1 MKYFVKNLFRAAKK
15 SPGTYIGA
23 TFIMALGIF
32 IFVSMNDTFINLK
45 SQVYSYYEE
54 NNMADIF
61 AGVISM
67 PKERLKSFED
77 YPGIKKAF

>member
-1 MKYFVKNLFRAAKK
+1 MKYFVRNLFRAAKK

-45 SQVYSYYEE
+45 SQV
-54 NNMADIF
+54 
-61 AGVISM
+61 
-67 PKERLKSFED
+67 
-77 YPGIKKAF
+77 